1 MGNIYEKIFGKVK
14 TGSQYTSKGNFGGSY
29 SSSSLR
35 SSMQKF
41 RNSVYSGVA
50 GRNLSKQNADLI
62 ISIIEP
68 RLKYLPPGGRL
79 SYSTK
84 MSMRQKLWQEVKRG
98 KISQQDFDDAKHII
112 EQF

>member
-1 MGNIYEKIFGKVK
+1 MSSIYEKIFGKVK
-14 TGSQYTSKGNFGGSY
+14 AGSQYTRQDKFGGAY

-41 RNSVYSGVA
+41 RNAIYGGTA
-50 GRNLSKQNADLI
+50 GRNLSKQNADFI
-62 ISIIEP
+62 ISVVEP
-68 RLKYLPPGGRL
+68 HLKNLPTGGKL

-84 MSMRQKLWQEVKRG
+84 MSMREKLWRAVLAG
-98 KISQQDFDDAKHII
+98 KISKEDFEDGKHII